1 MTLLAFDYLA
11 LALILFLRVKQSR
24 MHLYHL
30 SLQPPTA
37 INQAVVGNFSGARQQ
52 EILVSR
58 GSRLELLRVDS
69 NGKMT
74 TVLAQDAFGSIR
86 SLSSFRLTGGTKGEH
101 IGVAQS
107 SLFLTIPQIMPF

>member
-1 MTLLAFDYLA
+1 
-11 LALILFLRVKQSR
+11 

-30 SLQPPTA
+30 TLQAPTA

-69 NGKMT
+69 NGKVT

-101 IGVAQS
+101 IELAQLLPLLS
-107 SLFLTIPQIMPF
+107 ALQTTPFWVRIQGELLS

>member
-1 MTLLAFDYLA
+1 
-11 LALILFLRVKQSR
+11 

-30 SLQPPTA
+30 TLQAPTA

-69 NGKMT
+69 NGKVT

-101 IGVAQS
+101 S
-107 SLFLTIPQIMPF
+107 RMFHSLPFLTTLQTTPF